1 MELRN
6 ANGVLE
12 VCRVEVGHGFF
23 EFSKLSSGAV
33 QFDSGD
39 FGDGEAFFD
48 GGRDVL
54 DMTKEGVG
62 VIIGFTA
69 EDGVISDAEI
79 VVKAGFFLAGEV
91 NTFSHDAFEFVHFA
105 FLDFEV
111 RMDADGLG
119 KFAHRESLPEN
130 SERARREIFIE
141 GAFFACARG
150 SWRFLEQ
157 LMEMG
162 DGRWEMGDLLNS
174 EFFDIN
180 TGV

>member
-23 EFSKLSSGAV
+23 EFSKLSSGVV

-39 FGDGEAFFD
+39 FGNGEAFFD
-48 GGRDVL
+48 GGRDVF
-54 DMTKEGVG
+54 DMTEEGVG

-91 NTFSHDAFEFVHFA
+91 NTFSHDAFEFVHFT

-111 RMDADGLG
+111 RVDADGLG

-141 GAFFACARG
+141 GAFLHA
-150 SWRFLEQ
+150 LE
-157 LMEMG
+157 EVG
-162 DGRWEMGDLLNS
+162 D
-174 EFFDIN
+174 F
-180 TGV
+180 